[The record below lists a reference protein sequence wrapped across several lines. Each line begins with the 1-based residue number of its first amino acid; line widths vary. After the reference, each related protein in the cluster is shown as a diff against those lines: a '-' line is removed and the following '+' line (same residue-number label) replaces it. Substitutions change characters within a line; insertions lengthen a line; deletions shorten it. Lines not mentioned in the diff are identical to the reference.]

1 MGRDVGPDELTD
13 VGQWGAALLVLVGD
27 VVACRVRHPHPLAP
41 DSSGELLGG
50 LRHMGV
56 GAEEDVDLPGVGQGL
71 GVGDLLVVGG
81 GLILL
86 AELGMDDDEV
96 GARRTG
102 RLRRLRDG
110 ADVIERHGV
119 SGGILQAVEVHG
131 RGDLGDGHGAPAPLQ
146 LVEREGHRGVLLA
159 PVGARV
165 AQPVSVQGVQG
176 GHDAGL
182 PPIRSVVGGG
192 RAAVPAGSRQGGH
205 DLGRGAEGGVARV
218 DPVRSD
224 RHLHPAQGQIQ
235 ALDPGGLSG
244 NVGGDVP

>member
-110 ADVIERHGV
+110 ATSLSDTEY
-119 SGGILQAVEVHG
+119 
-131 RGDLGDGHGAPAPLQ
+131 
-146 LVEREGHRGVLLA
+146 
-159 PVGARV
+159 PVGSSRPLRSMVVEIWATVTVR
-165 AQPVSVQGVQG
+165 
-176 GHDAGL
+176 
-182 PPIRSVVGGG
+182 PPRS
-192 RAAVPAGSRQGGH
+192 S
-205 DLGRGAEGGVARV
+205 
-218 DPVRSD
+218 S
-224 RHLHPAQGQIQ
+224 
-235 ALDPGGLSG
+235 
-244 NVGGDVP
+244 